1 MDETHQVIRK
11 EAASE
16 VLEHLQIVNMTTE
29 HHVLAALKRRQIEIF
44 VAVLAKANKMP
55 YTLPQYLLL
64 APPLYLHRCLEAGL
78 DPNEF
83 KRHGETFLEMAVR
96 KQKVKH
102 VERLLK
108 SPSTKLTTRAS
119 NMIIK
124 NKIMKKFMGLLF
136 ERGLPADPAYVT
148 KALTKNDTQLL
159 QGAIASLEENGPPC
173 WVQIAEKLRCP
184 ILASPSADLVQTPQG
199 QYYDRSAL
207 TEWISSHHTDPL
219 TRDQLYMNDLRDRA
233 DILPELLD
241 YIKQLTSA

>member
-1 MDETHQVIRK
+1 MDETHQIIRK

-16 VLEHLQIVNMTTE
+16 VLDHLQIINLCTE
-29 HHVLAALKRRQIEIF
+29 HHVLAALKRRQIDIF

-55 YTLPQYLLL
+55 YTLPQYLLQ

-83 KRHGETFLEMAVR
+83 KRHGETFLEMSVR

-108 SPSTKLTTRAS
+108 CPSTKLTTRAS
-119 NMIIK
+119 NLIIK

-136 ERGLPADPAYVT
+136 ERGLPADPSYVT
-148 KALTKNDTQLL
+148 KALQKNDTQLL
-159 QGAIASLEENGPPC
+159 QGAIASLEDNGPAC
-173 WVQIAEKLRCP
+173 WSTIAEKLRCP
-184 ILASPSADLVQTPQG
+184 ILANVTTDLVQTPQG

-219 TRDQLYMNDLRDRA
+219 TREALYMTDLKQRSE
-233 DILPELLD
+233 ILPEIID
-241 YIKQLTSA
+241 FIKQLTSA

>member
-1 MDETHQVIRK
+1 MDETHQIIRK

-16 VLEHLQIVNMTTE
+16 VLEHLQICNMTTE
-29 HHVLAALKRRQIEIF
+29 HHVLAALKRRQIDIF

-55 YTLPQYLLL
+55 YTLPQYLLQ

-83 KRHGETFLEMAVR
+83 KRRGETFLEMAVR

-108 SPSTKLTTRAS
+108 CPSTKLSTRAS
-119 NMIIK
+119 NLIIK

-148 KALTKNDTQLL
+148 KALQKNDTQLL

-173 WVQIAEKLRCP
+173 WATIAEKLRCP
-184 ILASPSADLVQTPQG
+184 ILANVTTDLVQTPQG

-219 TRDQLYMNDLRDRA
+219 TREALYMTDLKQRGE
-233 DILPELLD
+233 ILPEIID
-241 YIKQLTSA
+241 YIKQMTSA

>member
-1 MDETHQVIRK
+1 MDETHQIIRK
-11 EAASE
+11 ESASE

-29 HHVLAALKRRQIEIF
+29 HHVLAALKRRQIDIF
-44 VAVLAKANKMP
+44 VAVLSKANKMP
-55 YTLPQYLLL
+55 YALPQYLLQ

-83 KRHGETFLEMAVR
+83 KRHGETFLELSVR

-108 SPSTKLTTRAS
+108 CPSTKLTTRAS

-148 KALTKNDTQLL
+148 KALQKNNTQLL
-159 QGAIASLEENGPPC
+159 QGALASLEENGPPC
-173 WVQIAEKLRCP
+173 WVAIAERLRCP
-184 ILASPSADLVQTPQG
+184 ILATPSADLVQTPQG

-207 TEWISSHHTDPL
+207 TEWISGHHTDPL

-233 DILPELLD
+233 EILPELLD